1 MIQWGMAKGDKLD
14 NMLDSVSDN
23 VSDRVDHI
31 AERMMSKKADSH
43 KTRPWND
50 APVQKYFPYFL
61 VICIVVWLL
70 SCILTGADSFGEV
83 IRMLCLIFVV
93 GFAAVGL
100 IGYPFM
106 PSGPFPRWTLF
117 LVAFIIAAIQ
127 WVIGDFTQSWIYESV
142 IRDFLYFFGLEI
154 SGSALRVAS
163 LLVSFLF
170 TMFTTV
176 GVLTVTVSYLR
187 VYLVKV
193 FKTMQN
199 HTLDGTRGKAESF
212 FVVPDIIDVKGI
224 RVGPVQ
230 EIDSFDD
237 RSMLYLFM
245 YAVVLGALISSYLF
259 VNPYFLQSMSQ
270 KTKLTIM
277 VMLTM
282 FVPVLI
288 IPWLSL
294 KQMDAR
300 VVSDAPRE
308 YRLWEG
314 AKNNLFYTFAG
325 LSVFMMM
332 FIISLYFGFSL
343 WNIIDNYLD
352 FLIPL
357 ILTSAMYAFVYA
369 NNFSHVLVEYVCDEY
384 NGWKCGE
391 DVGARWPHHRHR

>member
-1 MIQWGMAKGDKLD
+1 MAKGDKLD

-31 AERMMSKKADSH
+31 AERMISKKADSH
-43 KTRPWND
+43 KIRPWND

-212 FVVPDIIDVKGI
+212 FVVPDIIDVKEI

-270 KTKLTIM
+270 RTMLTIM

-369 NNFSHVLVEYVCDEY
+369 NNFSHVLVEHVCDEY